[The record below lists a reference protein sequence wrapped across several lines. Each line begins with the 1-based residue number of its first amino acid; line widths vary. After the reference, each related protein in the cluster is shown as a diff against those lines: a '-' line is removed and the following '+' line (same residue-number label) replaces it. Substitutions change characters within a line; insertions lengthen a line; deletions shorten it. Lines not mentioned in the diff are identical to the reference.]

1 MEEKWSMGK
10 RKKKFTEEQE
20 RSYKHDF
27 PLSEVW
33 ETCHILAKLIVPRLR
48 AFKDADKYSCPNGL
62 DMRRWNQT
70 IQKMID
76 AFVLMQDY
84 IVLTE
89 EDDKKIAEGLGLF
102 CKYFRDLWD

>member
-1 MEEKWSMGK
+1 MSK

-20 RSYKHDF
+20 WSYKHDF

-33 ETCHILAKLIVPRLR
+33 ETDHILAKLIVPRLR
-48 AFKDADKYSCPNGL
+48 AFKDMDKHGSLDGL
-62 DMRRWNQT
+62 DMRRWNQI

-84 IVLTE
+84 IVLTD
-89 EDDKKIAEGLGLF
+89 EDNKKIAEGLELF
-102 CKYFRDLWD
+102 CKYFRYLWD